1 MQGFLEFFK
10 ITGPWAAGLLGFW
23 VVLNIIGE
31 ICEKQ
36 NKIVPVFMR
45 IVSHMKQRKKEKQK
59 QKELL
64 VDVKTL
70 LDDVNKHYSDDN
82 ITKRD
87 EWMKDVNN
95 CIDAYHHTALE
106 VAEMKKS
113 LDSNTDLTN
122 RLYLSSMRNKIL
134 DFARIAVDENTP
146 LLRESFTRIFR
157 DYEEYEDFLKQHHMK
172 NGEVE
177 SSYRIICEE
186 YEKRLRTHNFVED
199 HRWKND

>member
-23 VVLNIIGE
+23 VVLNVIGE

-45 IVSHMKQRKKEKQK
+45 VVSHMKQRKQEKQK

-64 VDVKTL
+64 VEVKTL

-87 EWMKDVNN
+87 NWMKDVDN
-95 CIDAYHHTALE
+95 CIDAYHHTAVE

-146 LLRESFTRIFR
+146 LLRESFNRVFKDYTE
-157 DYEEYEDFLKQHHMK
+157 YEEFLKEHHMK

-177 SSYRIICEE
+177 ASYKIICEE

>member
-82 ITKRD
+82 ITK
-87 EWMKDVNN
+87 
-95 CIDAYHHTALE
+95 
-106 VAEMKKS
+106 
-113 LDSNTDLTN
+113 
-122 RLYLSSMRNKIL
+122 
-134 DFARIAVDENTP
+134 
-146 LLRESFTRIFR
+146 
-157 DYEEYEDFLKQHHMK
+157 
-172 NGEVE
+172 
-177 SSYRIICEE
+177 
-186 YEKRLRTHNFVED
+186 
-199 HRWKND
+199 